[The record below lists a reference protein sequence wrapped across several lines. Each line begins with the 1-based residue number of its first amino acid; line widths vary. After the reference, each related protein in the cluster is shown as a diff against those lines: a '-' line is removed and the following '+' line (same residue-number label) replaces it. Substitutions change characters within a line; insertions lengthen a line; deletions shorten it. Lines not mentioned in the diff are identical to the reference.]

1 MFFEESVLVES
12 VGAVTDTQPV
22 RAMVESANTEVS
34 EINLFIMQRL
44 RLLEEKK
51 ILTCQR
57 NIKFLVTKFFFETDN

>member
-22 RAMVESANTEVS
+22 RAMVESASTEVS

-51 ILTCQR
+51 
-57 NIKFLVTKFFFETDN
+57 F